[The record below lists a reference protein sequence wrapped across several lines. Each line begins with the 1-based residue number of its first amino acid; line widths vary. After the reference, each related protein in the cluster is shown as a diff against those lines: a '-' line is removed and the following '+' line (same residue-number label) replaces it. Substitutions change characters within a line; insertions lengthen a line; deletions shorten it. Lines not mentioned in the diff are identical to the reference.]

1 MAQATTDGIHGGG
14 GSDYASKTHAFL
26 EVLHQGAE
34 RFEVAS
40 NDPYPGVHIIG
51 IGEEEDDD
59 QINAVQGITRLRMT
73 INSGAVKHVTHFS
86 TLPSVIKFIPN
97 ATGKHF
103 SGAGG
108 ETFWRFC
115 E

>member
-14 GSDYASKTHAFL
+14 GSDDASKTEAFL

-59 QINAVQGITRLRMT
+59 QINAVQGITRVRMT
-73 INSGAVKHVTHFS
+73 INSGAVKHVTYTS
-86 TLPSVIKFIPN
+86 TLPSVTSVTPN
-97 ATGKHF
+97 VSGKHF
-103 SGAGG
+103 SGASG
-108 ETFWRFC
+108 ELI
-115 E
+115 EKY